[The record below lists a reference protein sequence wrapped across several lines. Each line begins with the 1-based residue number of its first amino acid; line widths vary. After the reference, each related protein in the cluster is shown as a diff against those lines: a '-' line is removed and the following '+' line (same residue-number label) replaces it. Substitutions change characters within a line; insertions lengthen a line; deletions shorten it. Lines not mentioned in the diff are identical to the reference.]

1 MPERNGTGPNG
12 DGSRKLPPLKDGTQS
27 GGPSSPGRS
36 YKVKVSL
43 DCLTGE
49 CDLVYDISP
58 SEEPLEED
66 EQVVMDHT
74 PDTEPTDDDLPGT
87 GEGFL
92 RVV

>member
-1 MPERNGTGPNG
+1 MPDRGRTRQNG
-12 DGSRKLPPLKDGTQS
+12 DGSRKFPPLKDGTQR

-58 SEEPLEED
+58 SEDIQEEE
-66 EQVVMDHT
+66 EQVVMDQTH
-74 PDTEPTDDDLPGT
+74 DTDCTNDDSHGS

-92 RVV
+92 RIV